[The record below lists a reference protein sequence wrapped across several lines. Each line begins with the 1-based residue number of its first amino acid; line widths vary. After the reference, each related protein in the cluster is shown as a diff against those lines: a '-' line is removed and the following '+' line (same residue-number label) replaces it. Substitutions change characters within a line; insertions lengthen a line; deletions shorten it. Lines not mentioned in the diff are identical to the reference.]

1 MHTYARTHTCTHT
14 HTHTHTH
21 APLQANAT
29 DPVTGTAL
37 ETEAPTHTHAHAHPC
52 THDVAKQLRIT
63 KQLIGSW
70 QSVSAKLFSFI
81 DQDSRRIHTG
91 NGTSWRHLSR
101 CVRRTTGLVDFPLA
115 ELVLF
120 EEFVYKREVLGIRL
134 SGPQV
139 KIMFQIILRLLKP
152 TSSRG
157 KLWWQAHASDGW
169 LTRWKRRFD
178 IGSKLVTRKK
188 QKSLTEMIP
197 IIARWHRS
205 MVTEIPCAIRVRN
218 PCPDYGCFLSRGGSI
233 WIKSLCRS
241 SAEW

>member
-91 NGTSWRHLSR
+91 SWRHLSR

-178 IGSKLVTRKK
+178 TAQSWSLERNKK
-188 QKSLTEMIP
+188 
-197 IIARWHRS
+197 
-205 MVTEIPCAIRVRN
+205 V
-218 PCPDYGCFLSRGGSI
+218 
-233 WIKSLCRS
+233 
-241 SAEW
+241 